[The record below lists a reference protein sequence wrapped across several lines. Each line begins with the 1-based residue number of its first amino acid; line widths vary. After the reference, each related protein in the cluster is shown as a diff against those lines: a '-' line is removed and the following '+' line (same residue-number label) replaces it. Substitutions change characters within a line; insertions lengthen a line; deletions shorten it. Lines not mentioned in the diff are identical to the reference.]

1 MKQNIDMNNIINAFK
16 NLPRRG
22 QHNFVKILCLAL
34 GLAISS
40 VIIAEIYFEQ
50 TYDTYFPG
58 WDRTY
63 QIFEVSSNQ
72 GKTMTFNQTSGAI
85 AQGVKQYAPMVEV
98 ATSTN
103 FFYNDAQCKLENQ
116 NVVSAN
122 IIMADSCFFDVFP
135 QKMLVGKARQI
146 LSQPLSCIID
156 SKTAATIGG
165 NVVGKHFTLPD
176 YPGTTFT
183 INGVFEAFPWGASLH
198 GTQMILSMSS
208 VPYVYSYD
216 GRDNWIGN
224 DNYISYIRLARGH
237 RADELKPYVDKMRQ
251 DHFPLKELKKMG
263 TDLTF
268 DFTVLS
274 DVYTHDPY
282 IKMMSWI
289 LSIVAFVLLF
299 TSVMNYLLIIVGNLV
314 GRSREMAVR
323 KCYGAKPKN
332 IHAIIFSEA
341 LVHVGL
347 AVILAVILVFLC
359 KGTIENF
366 LSAPVSA
373 LILNRGSWILVM
385 ICLLVLLVGGLVPGW
400 LYNKIPVASAFR
412 GYNENRNRWKLTLL
426 GIQFAIS
433 GLLFSLL
440 YIINSQYQLMLGTNP
455 GYDYDNVAIVS
466 VDGIN
471 RDQRNQCLA
480 EIKRMPNVK
489 ECCSTYHIPLNGYG
503 RSGNMV
509 QKPGD
514 DTNTFNIMDMEG
526 VDDNFFKMMN
536 IPIVQGSFFTECN
549 DSCRQVI
556 IDERGAEKLI
566 NIWHWKDGVVG
577 KQITCSGHDDGVN
590 PLKLTVC
597 GVCKNIRWGDM
608 SADGDDM
615 KEFPVL
621 YFYAA
626 KTAYYMLVKFKDMQE
641 ESLSELQ
648 QKVQSLYPNNK
659 DVYYNNAGEKV
670 DDSYTGV
677 KHRKVVGQETT
688 ASYNDGSNYLCG
700 DVLPDVYGGFGTSVA
715 WKGLDFSMDFQYQIG
730 GLVYDGAYA
739 SLMDC
744 SAGQAIHVD
753 MEKAWTPENTNTSVP
768 RWQYGDS
775 YMSAHTDRFLTNAS
789 YLTLSNITLGY
800 TLPTQWMQTVGLQKV
815 RVYMVADNIWT
826 WSKRQGLD
834 PRQSVTGGS
843 SNSVYRPIRTISGGI
858 TVTF

>member
-1 MKQNIDMNNIINAFK
+1 MNHIINAFK

-50 TYDTYFPG
+50 TYDTYFPS
-58 WDRTY
+58 WERTY
-63 QIFEVSSNQ
+63 LISEVGTNH
-72 GKTMTFNQTSGAI
+72 GETMEFTKTSGAT
-85 AQGVKQYAPMVEV
+85 AQGVKQYAPMVEA
-98 ATSTN
+98 ATSTLY
-103 FFYNDAQCKLENQ
+103 FYDGAQCKMEDQ
-116 NVVSAN
+116 NIVSAN
-122 IIMADSCFFDVFP
+122 IRMADSCFFDVFP
-135 QKMLVGKARQI
+135 QKILIGKAKQI
-146 LSQPLSCIID
+146 LSQPLSCLID
-156 SKTAATIGG
+156 SETAAKIGG
-165 NVVGKHFTLPD
+165 NVVGKHFTLSN

-183 INGVFEAFPWGASLH
+183 IYGVFEAFPWGSSFH
-198 GTQMILSMSS
+198 GTQMILSMCSM
-208 VPYVYSYD
+208 PYVYSYD
-216 GRDNWIGN
+216 GRGQWVGN
-224 DNYISYIRLARGH
+224 DSYGSYIRLAKGH
-237 RADELKPYVDKMRQ
+237 DAKELKPYVNKMRQ
-251 DHFPLKELKKMG
+251 DHFPLKEMKNMG
-263 TDLTF
+263 VELNY

-274 DVYTHDPY
+274 DVYTQDPY
-282 IKMMSWI
+282 IKKMGWI
-289 LSIVAFVLLF
+289 MSIVAFVLLF

-314 GRSREMAVR
+314 SRSREMAVR

-347 AVILAVILVFLC
+347 AVVLAAVLVFLC

-366 LSAPVSA
+366 LSAPVST
-373 LILNRGSWILVM
+373 LVLNRGSWILVV
-385 ICLLVLLVGGLVPGW
+385 ICLLVLLIGGFVPGW
-400 LYNKIPVASAFR
+400 LYNKIPVAIAFR
-412 GYNENRNRWKLTLL
+412 GYNENRNRWKLALL
-426 GIQFAIS
+426 GIQFVIS

-440 YIINSQYQLMLGTNP
+440 YIINNQYQLMLSTNP

-514 DTNTFNIMDMEG
+514 DTNTFNIIDMEG

-536 IPIVQGSFFTECN
+536 IPIVQGTFFTERN

-566 NIWHWKDGVVG
+566 KTWHWKDGVVG
-577 KQITCSGHDDGVN
+577 KLITCSGHDDGVN

-597 GVCKNIRWGDM
+597 GVCRNIRWGDM

-626 KTAYYMLVKFKDMQE
+626 KTAYYMLVKFKELRE

-648 QKVQSLYPNNK
+648 SKVQAMYPNNK
-659 DVYYNNAGEKV
+659 VIVKSYASELANQYASQLNFRNGILVAGIV
-670 DDSYTGV
+670 TMIIALFGLVGYTSDEV
-677 KHRKVVGQETT
+677 NRRRKEIAIRKVNGAKVKDILRIFLKDIMKIALPCIIVGDLGAWLIARQWLMSFSEKITMT
-688 ASYNDGSNYLCG
+688 PLLFIGVTIILLVIIGLSVVINCYKVANSNPVKYLK
-700 DVLPDVYGGFGTSVA
+700 D
-715 WKGLDFSMDFQYQIG
+715 
-730 GLVYDGAYA
+730 
-739 SLMDC
+739 
-744 SAGQAIHVD
+744 
-753 MEKAWTPENTNTSVP
+753 E
-768 RWQYGDS
+768 
-775 YMSAHTDRFLTNAS
+775 
-789 YLTLSNITLGY
+789 
-800 TLPTQWMQTVGLQKV
+800 
-815 RVYMVADNIWT
+815 
-826 WSKRQGLD
+826 
-834 PRQSVTGGS
+834 
-843 SNSVYRPIRTISGGI
+843 
-858 TVTF
+858 

>member
-1 MKQNIDMNNIINAFK
+1 M
-16 NLPRRG
+16 
-22 QHNFVKILCLAL
+22 
-34 GLAISS
+34 
-40 VIIAEIYFEQ
+40 
-50 TYDTYFPG
+50 
-58 WDRTY
+58 
-63 QIFEVSSNQ
+63 
-72 GKTMTFNQTSGAI
+72 
-85 AQGVKQYAPMVEV
+85 
-98 ATSTN
+98 
-103 FFYNDAQCKLENQ
+103 
-116 NVVSAN
+116 
-122 IIMADSCFFDVFP
+122 
-135 QKMLVGKARQI
+135 
-146 LSQPLSCIID
+146 
-156 SKTAATIGG
+156 
-165 NVVGKHFTLPD
+165 
-176 YPGTTFT
+176 
-183 INGVFEAFPWGASLH
+183 
-198 GTQMILSMSS
+198 
-208 VPYVYSYD
+208 
-216 GRDNWIGN
+216 
-224 DNYISYIRLARGH
+224 
-237 RADELKPYVDKMRQ
+237 
-251 DHFPLKELKKMG
+251 
-263 TDLTF
+263 
-268 DFTVLS
+268 
-274 DVYTHDPY
+274 
-282 IKMMSWI
+282 
-289 LSIVAFVLLF
+289 
-299 TSVMNYLLIIVGNLV
+299 
-314 GRSREMAVR
+314 
-323 KCYGAKPKN
+323 
-332 IHAIIFSEA
+332 
-341 LVHVGL
+341 HVGL

-566 NIWHWKDGVVG
+566 NIWHWQDGVVG

-615 KEFPVL
+615 KKFPVL

-659 DVYYNNAGEKV
+659 VIVKSYASELANQYSSQLNFRNGILVAGIV
-670 DDSYTGV
+670 TMIIALFGLVGYTSDEV
-677 KHRKVVGQETT
+677 NRRRKEIAIRKVNGAKVKDILRIFLKDIMKIALPCIIVGDIGAWLIARQWLMSFSEKITIT
-688 ASYNDGSNYLCG
+688 PLLFICVTILLLIIIALSVIINCYKVANSNPVKYLK
-700 DVLPDVYGGFGTSVA
+700 D
-715 WKGLDFSMDFQYQIG
+715 
-730 GLVYDGAYA
+730 
-739 SLMDC
+739 
-744 SAGQAIHVD
+744 
-753 MEKAWTPENTNTSVP
+753 E
-768 RWQYGDS
+768 
-775 YMSAHTDRFLTNAS
+775 
-789 YLTLSNITLGY
+789 
-800 TLPTQWMQTVGLQKV
+800 
-815 RVYMVADNIWT
+815 
-826 WSKRQGLD
+826 
-834 PRQSVTGGS
+834 
-843 SNSVYRPIRTISGGI
+843 
-858 TVTF
+858 

>member
-1 MKQNIDMNNIINAFK
+1 MKHIINAFK
-16 NLPRRG
+16 NLPRKG

-50 TYDTYFPG
+50 TYDTYFPE

-63 QIFEVSSNQ
+63 QIFEVGSNQ

-98 ATSTN
+98 ATSTHW
-103 FFYNDAQCKLENQ
+103 FYNDAQCKLEDQ

-165 NVVGKHFTLPD
+165 NVVGKHFTLPN

-183 INGVFEAFPWGASLH
+183 INGVFEAFPWGSSLH

-216 GRDNWIGN
+216 GRNNWIGN
-224 DNYISYIRLARGH
+224 DSYMSYIRLARGH
-237 RADELKPYVDKMRQ
+237 DAKELKPYVDKMRQ
-251 DHFPLKELKKMG
+251 DKFSLEEMKKMG
-263 TDLTF
+263 IEMDY

-274 DVYTHDPY
+274 NVYTQDPY
-282 IKMMSWI
+282 VKKMGWI
-289 LSIVAFVLLF
+289 MSIVAFVLLF

-314 GRSREMAVR
+314 SRSREMAVR

-332 IHAIIFSEA
+332 IHSIIFSEA

-347 AVILAVILVFLC
+347 AVVLAALLVFLC
-359 KGTIENF
+359 KGTVENF
-366 LSAPVSA
+366 LSAPIST
-373 LILNRGSWILVM
+373 LIMNRGCWILIT
-385 ICLLVLLVGGLVPGW
+385 ICLLVLLVGGLLPGW
-400 LYNKIPVASAFR
+400 LYNKIPVAIAFR
-412 GYNENRNRWKLTLL
+412 GYNENHNRWKLALL
-426 GIQFAIS
+426 GIQFVIS

-440 YIINSQYQLMLGTNP
+440 YIINNQYQLMLSTNP
-455 GYDYDNVAIVS
+455 GYDYDNVAIVTVNAS
-466 VDGIN
+466 N
-471 RDQRNQCLA
+471 ANQRNQSFA

-509 QKPGD
+509 GTPGD
-514 DTNTFNIMDMEG
+514 DTNTFNIIDMEG

-536 IPIVQGSFFTECN
+536 IPIVQGTFFTERN

-577 KQITCSGHDDGVN
+577 KQITCTGHDEYVF
-590 PLKLTVC
+590 TIC

-608 SADGDDM
+608 ATDGDDM
-615 KEFPVL
+615 KNFPAL
-621 YFYAA
+621 YFYAP
-626 KTAYYMLVKFKDMQE
+626 KTAYYMLVKFNEQKD

-648 QKVQSLYPNNK
+648 QKVQSLYPNNQ
-659 DVYYNNAGEKV
+659 VIVTSYASELASQYSSQLSLRNGILVAGIV
-670 DDSYTGV
+670 TMIIALFGLVGYTSDEV
-677 KHRKVVGQETT
+677 NRRRKEIAIRKVNGAKVKDILRIFLKDIIKIALPCIIVGDLGAWLIARQWLMSFSEKITMT
-688 ASYNDGSNYLCG
+688 PLLFIGVTIILLVIIGLSVVINCYKVANSNPVKYLK
-700 DVLPDVYGGFGTSVA
+700 D
-715 WKGLDFSMDFQYQIG
+715 
-730 GLVYDGAYA
+730 
-739 SLMDC
+739 
-744 SAGQAIHVD
+744 
-753 MEKAWTPENTNTSVP
+753 E
-768 RWQYGDS
+768 
-775 YMSAHTDRFLTNAS
+775 
-789 YLTLSNITLGY
+789 
-800 TLPTQWMQTVGLQKV
+800 
-815 RVYMVADNIWT
+815 
-826 WSKRQGLD
+826 
-834 PRQSVTGGS
+834 
-843 SNSVYRPIRTISGGI
+843 
-858 TVTF
+858 

>member
-1 MKQNIDMNNIINAFK
+1 MKQDIDMNHIINAFK

-58 WDRTY
+58 WERTY
-63 QIFEVSSNQ
+63 QIMEVGTNH
-72 GKTMTFNQTSGAI
+72 GETMEFTNTSGAT
-85 AQGVKQYAPMVEV
+85 AQGVKQYAPMVEA
-98 ATSTN
+98 ATSTLY
-103 FFYNDAQCKLENQ
+103 FYDGAQCKMEDQ
-116 NVVSAN
+116 NIVSAN
-122 IIMADSCFFDVFP
+122 IRMADSCFFDVFP
-135 QKMLVGKARQI
+135 QKILIGKAKQI
-146 LSQPLSCIID
+146 LSQPLSCLID
-156 SKTAATIGG
+156 SETAAKIGG
-165 NVVGKHFTLPD
+165 NVVGKHFTLSN

-183 INGVFEAFPWGASLH
+183 IYGVFEAFPWGSSFH
-198 GTQMILSMSS
+198 GTQMILSMCS

-216 GRDNWIGN
+216 GRGQWVGN
-224 DNYISYIRLARGH
+224 DSYGSYIRLAKGH
-237 RADELKPYVDKMRQ
+237 DAKELKPYVNKMRQ
-251 DHFPLKELKKMG
+251 DHFPLKEMKNMG
-263 TDLTF
+263 VELNY

-274 DVYTHDPY
+274 DVYTQDPY
-282 IKMMSWI
+282 IKKMGWI
-289 LSIVAFVLLF
+289 MSIVAFVLLF

-314 GRSREMAVR
+314 SRSREMAVR

-347 AVILAVILVFLC
+347 AVVLAAVLVFLC

-366 LSAPVSA
+366 LSAPVST
-373 LILNRGSWILVM
+373 LVLNRGSWILVV
-385 ICLLVLLVGGLVPGW
+385 ICLLVLLIGGFVPGW
-400 LYNKIPVASAFR
+400 LYNKIPVAIAFR
-412 GYNENRNRWKLTLL
+412 GYNENRNRWKLALL
-426 GIQFAIS
+426 GIQFVIS

-440 YIINSQYQLMLGTNP
+440 YIINNQYQLMLSTNP

-514 DTNTFNIMDMEG
+514 DTNTFNIIDMEG

-536 IPIVQGSFFTECN
+536 IPIVQGTFFTERN

-566 NIWHWKDGVVG
+566 KTWHWKDGVVG
-577 KQITCSGHDDGVN
+577 KLITCSGHDDGVN

-597 GVCKNIRWGDM
+597 GVCRNIRWGDM

-626 KTAYYMLVKFKDMQE
+626 KTAYYMLVKFKELRE

-648 QKVQSLYPNNK
+648 SKVQAMYPNNK
-659 DVYYNNAGEKV
+659 VIVKSYASELANQYASQLNFRNGILVAGIV
-670 DDSYTGV
+670 TMIIALFGLVGYTSDEV
-677 KHRKVVGQETT
+677 NRRRKEIAIRKVNGAKVKDILRIFLKDIMKIALPCIIVGDLGAWLIARQWLMSFSEKITMT
-688 ASYNDGSNYLCG
+688 PLLFIGVTIILLVIIGLSVVINCYKVANSNPVKYLK
-700 DVLPDVYGGFGTSVA
+700 D
-715 WKGLDFSMDFQYQIG
+715 
-730 GLVYDGAYA
+730 
-739 SLMDC
+739 
-744 SAGQAIHVD
+744 
-753 MEKAWTPENTNTSVP
+753 E
-768 RWQYGDS
+768 
-775 YMSAHTDRFLTNAS
+775 
-789 YLTLSNITLGY
+789 
-800 TLPTQWMQTVGLQKV
+800 
-815 RVYMVADNIWT
+815 
-826 WSKRQGLD
+826 
-834 PRQSVTGGS
+834 
-843 SNSVYRPIRTISGGI
+843 
-858 TVTF
+858 

>member
-1 MKQNIDMNNIINAFK
+1 MNNIINAFK

-58 WDRTY
+58 WERTY
-63 QIFEVSSNQ
+63 MISEVGTNQ
-72 GKTMTFNQTSGAI
+72 DETLKFNQTSGAT
-85 AQGVKQYAPMVEV
+85 AQGVKQYAPMVEA
-98 ATSTN
+98 ATRTD
-103 FFYNDAQCKLENQ
+103 FFHNDAQCKLENQ

-122 IIMADSCFFDVFP
+122 ILMADSCFFDVFP
-135 QKMLVGKARQI
+135 QKMLVGNAKQI
-146 LSQPLSCIID
+146 LSQPLSCLID
-156 SKTAATIGG
+156 SETAAKIGG
-165 NVVGKHFTLPD
+165 NVVGKHFTLPN

-183 INGVFEAFPWGASLH
+183 IYGVFEEFPWGSSLH
-198 GTQMILSMSS
+198 NIQMILSMPST
-208 VPYVYSYD
+208 PYVYSYD
-216 GRDNWIGN
+216 GRDQWVGN
-224 DNYISYIRLARGH
+224 DRYSSYIRLAKGH
-237 RADELKPYVDKMRQ
+237 DAKELKPYVNKMRE
-251 DHFPLKELKKMG
+251 DHFPLKEMKNMG
-263 TDLTF
+263 LELNY

-274 DVYTHDPY
+274 DVYTQDPY
-282 IKMMSWI
+282 IKKMGWI
-289 LSIVAFVLLF
+289 MSIVAFVLLF

-314 GRSREMAVR
+314 SRSREMAVR

-347 AVILAVILVFLC
+347 AVVLAALLVFLC
-359 KGTIENF
+359 KGTIEKF
-366 LSAPVSA
+366 LSAPISTLV
-373 LILNRGSWILVM
+373 LNRGSWILVV
-385 ICLLVLLVGGLVPGW
+385 ICLLVLLIGGFVPGW
-400 LYNKIPVASAFR
+400 LYNKIPVAIAFR
-412 GYNENRNRWKLTLL
+412 GYNENRNRWKLALL
-426 GIQFAIS
+426 GIQFVIS

-440 YIINSQYQLMLGTNP
+440 YIINNQYQLMLSTNP

-514 DTNTFNIMDMEG
+514 DTNTFNIIDMEG

-536 IPIVQGSFFTECN
+536 IPIVQGTFFTERN

-566 NIWHWKDGVVG
+566 KTWHWKDGVVG
-577 KQITCSGHDDGVN
+577 KLITCSGHDDGVN

-597 GVCKNIRWGDM
+597 GVCRNIRWGDM
-608 SADGDDM
+608 SADGDDI

-626 KTAYYMLVKFKDMQE
+626 KTAYYMLVKFKELRE

-648 QKVQSLYPNNK
+648 SKVQAMYPNNK
-659 DVYYNNAGEKV
+659 VIVKSYASELANQYASQLNFRNGILVAGV
-670 DDSYTGV
+670 VTMIIALFGLVGYTSDEV
-677 KHRKVVGQETT
+677 NRRRKEIAIRKVNGAKVKDILRIFLKDIMKIALPCIIVGDLGAWLIARQWLMSFSEKITMT
-688 ASYNDGSNYLCG
+688 PLLFIGVTIILLVIIGLSVVINCYKVANSNPVKYLK
-700 DVLPDVYGGFGTSVA
+700 D
-715 WKGLDFSMDFQYQIG
+715 
-730 GLVYDGAYA
+730 
-739 SLMDC
+739 
-744 SAGQAIHVD
+744 
-753 MEKAWTPENTNTSVP
+753 E
-768 RWQYGDS
+768 
-775 YMSAHTDRFLTNAS
+775 
-789 YLTLSNITLGY
+789 
-800 TLPTQWMQTVGLQKV
+800 
-815 RVYMVADNIWT
+815 
-826 WSKRQGLD
+826 
-834 PRQSVTGGS
+834 
-843 SNSVYRPIRTISGGI
+843 
-858 TVTF
+858 

>member
-1 MKQNIDMNNIINAFK
+1 MKHIINAFK

-50 TYDTYFPG
+50 TYDTYFPS
-58 WDRTY
+58 WERTY
-63 QIFEVSSNQ
+63 LISEVGTNH
-72 GKTMTFNQTSGAI
+72 GETMEFTKTSGAT
-85 AQGVKQYAPMVEV
+85 AQGVKQYAPMVEA
-98 ATSTN
+98 ATSTLY
-103 FFYNDAQCKLENQ
+103 FYDGAQCKMEDQ
-116 NVVSAN
+116 NIVSAN
-122 IIMADSCFFDVFP
+122 IRMADSCFFDVFP
-135 QKMLVGKARQI
+135 QKILIGKAKQI
-146 LSQPLSCIID
+146 LSQPLSCLID
-156 SKTAATIGG
+156 SETAAKIGG
-165 NVVGKHFTLPD
+165 NVVGKHFTLSN

-183 INGVFEAFPWGASLH
+183 IYGVFEAFPWGSSFH
-198 GTQMILSMSS
+198 GTQMILSMCSM
-208 VPYVYSYD
+208 PYVYSYD
-216 GRDNWIGN
+216 GRGQWVGN
-224 DNYISYIRLARGH
+224 DSYGSYIRLAKGH
-237 RADELKPYVDKMRQ
+237 DAKELKPYVNKMRQ
-251 DHFPLKELKKMG
+251 DHFPLKEMKNMG
-263 TDLTF
+263 VELNY

-274 DVYTHDPY
+274 DVYTQDPY
-282 IKMMSWI
+282 IKKMGWI
-289 LSIVAFVLLF
+289 MSIVAFVLLF

-314 GRSREMAVR
+314 SRSREMAVR

-347 AVILAVILVFLC
+347 AVVLAAVLVFLC

-366 LSAPVSA
+366 LSAPVST
-373 LILNRGSWILVM
+373 LVLNRGSWILVV
-385 ICLLVLLVGGLVPGW
+385 ICLLVLLIGGFVPGW
-400 LYNKIPVASAFR
+400 LYNKIPVAIAFR
-412 GYNENRNRWKLTLL
+412 GYNENRNRWKLALL
-426 GIQFAIS
+426 GIQFVIS

-440 YIINSQYQLMLGTNP
+440 YIINNQYQLMLSTNP

-514 DTNTFNIMDMEG
+514 DTNTFNIIDMEG

-536 IPIVQGSFFTECN
+536 IPIVQGTFFTERN

-566 NIWHWKDGVVG
+566 KTWHWKDGVVG
-577 KQITCSGHDDGVN
+577 KLITCSGHDDGVN

-597 GVCKNIRWGDM
+597 GVCRNIRWGDM

-626 KTAYYMLVKFKDMQE
+626 KTAYYMLVKFKELRE

-648 QKVQSLYPNNK
+648 SKVQAMYPNNK
-659 DVYYNNAGEKV
+659 VIVKSYASELANQYASQLNFRNGILVAGIV
-670 DDSYTGV
+670 TMIIALFGLVGYTSDEV
-677 KHRKVVGQETT
+677 NRRRKEIAIRKVNGAKVKDILRIFLKDIMKIALPCIIVGDLGAWLIARQWLMSFSEKIMMTPLLFIGVT
-688 ASYNDGSNYLCG
+688 IILLVIIGLSVVINCYKVANSNPVKYLK
-700 DVLPDVYGGFGTSVA
+700 D
-715 WKGLDFSMDFQYQIG
+715 
-730 GLVYDGAYA
+730 
-739 SLMDC
+739 
-744 SAGQAIHVD
+744 
-753 MEKAWTPENTNTSVP
+753 E
-768 RWQYGDS
+768 
-775 YMSAHTDRFLTNAS
+775 
-789 YLTLSNITLGY
+789 
-800 TLPTQWMQTVGLQKV
+800 
-815 RVYMVADNIWT
+815 
-826 WSKRQGLD
+826 
-834 PRQSVTGGS
+834 
-843 SNSVYRPIRTISGGI
+843 
-858 TVTF
+858 